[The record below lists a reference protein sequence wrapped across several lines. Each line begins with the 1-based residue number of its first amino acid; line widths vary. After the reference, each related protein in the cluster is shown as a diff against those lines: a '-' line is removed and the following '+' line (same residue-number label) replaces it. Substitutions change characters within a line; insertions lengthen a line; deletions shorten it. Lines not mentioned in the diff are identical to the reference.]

1 MARLRRQRLNEL
13 DPQFRL
19 AKILHSSLG
28 SLQPGQV
35 PSRRRL
41 SGIGPIGQLTDHYQS
56 QPESHRRSLSPV
68 YPYTSRNELVLT
80 AL

>member
-41 SGIGPIGQLTDHYQS
+41 SDHYQS
-56 QPESHRRSLSPV
+56 QPELHRRSLSPV
-68 YPYTSRNELVLT
+68 YPDTSRNELVLT